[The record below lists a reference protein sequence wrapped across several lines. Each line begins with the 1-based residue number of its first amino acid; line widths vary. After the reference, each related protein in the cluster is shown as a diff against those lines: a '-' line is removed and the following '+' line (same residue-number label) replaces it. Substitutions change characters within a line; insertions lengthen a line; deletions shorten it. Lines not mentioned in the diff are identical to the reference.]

1 MWLVFVSLH
10 SPSKA
15 TTHTPRRLPARESGA
30 LCTLAQIRRLHA
42 RTHLQWLRVAVP
54 PQLCRH
60 SNSSLA
66 THLHRLRVLVGG
78 AQGQVECKLILF
90 YNLAFCV
97 LLSYL
102 MGSDMRVLLVWTALW
117 PVIRAII
124 AGIWVA
130 WKNSSKSAS
139 NNRADR
145 ASIS

>member
-1 MWLVFVSLH
+1 M
-10 SPSKA
+10 
-15 TTHTPRRLPARESGA
+15 
-30 LCTLAQIRRLHA
+30 
-42 RTHLQWLRVAVP
+42 P

-102 MGSDMRVLLVWTALW
+102 MGSDMRVVLVWTALW

-145 ASIS
+145 ASTS

>member
-10 SPSKA
+10 RPSQA

-42 RTHLQWLRVAVP
+42 RTNLQWLRVAV
-54 PQLCRH
+54 RVAV
-60 SNSSLA
+60 A
-66 THLHRLRVLVGG
+66 TPTRRLRTNLYRLRVLVGG

>member
-1 MWLVFVSLH
+1 M
-10 SPSKA
+10 
-15 TTHTPRRLPARESGA
+15 RA
-30 LCTLAQIRRLHA
+30 LICTGCVCLL
-42 RTHLQWLRVAVP
+42 
-54 PQLCRH
+54 
-60 SNSSLA
+60 
-66 THLHRLRVLVGG
+66 GG

-139 NNRADR
+139 NDRADR
-145 ASIS
+145 ASTS